1 MDTSD
6 TIFTPFTPSVKFE
19 EHVPIILFQ
28 SGYGSTSESHAP
40 LLQSISD
47 SGYVVVVPDRTGD
60 KKGGKE
66 SVPQLFAAL
75 GEGKPASEFNAMSTD
90 GRHLAAA
97 FDWVKSRSEINGQKI
112 DHKKIASAG
121 FSMGCLEAI
130 AFASGSHSSE
140 VSACIIISSSSG
152 TMLESFYAFSQVELI
167 NNVSNFSMPSLWIT
181 SNKDSQFEATKDLFE
196 VAPSPASF
204 LVFNDQALD
213 LSMTLTDATSIW
225 SLSVTEMMPGLAQHF
240 ALAAEEGV
248 VSDVPTVAFL
258 NRHLK
263 DIEIKSLAS
272 PESVFEQKD
281 K

>member
-1 MDTSD
+1 M
-6 TIFTPFTPSVKFE
+6 
-19 EHVPIILFQ
+19 
-28 SGYGSTSESHAP
+28 
-40 LLQSISD
+40 
-47 SGYVVVVPDRTGD
+47 
-60 KKGGKE
+60 
-66 SVPQLFAAL
+66 
-75 GEGKPASEFNAMSTD
+75 
-90 GRHLAAA
+90 
-97 FDWVKSRSEINGQKI
+97 
-112 DHKKIASAG
+112 
-121 FSMGCLEAI
+121 
-130 AFASGSHSSE
+130 
-140 VSACIIISSSSG
+140 
-152 TMLESFYAFSQVELI
+152 
-167 NNVSNFSMPSLWIT
+167 
-181 SNKDSQFEATKDLFE
+181 FE